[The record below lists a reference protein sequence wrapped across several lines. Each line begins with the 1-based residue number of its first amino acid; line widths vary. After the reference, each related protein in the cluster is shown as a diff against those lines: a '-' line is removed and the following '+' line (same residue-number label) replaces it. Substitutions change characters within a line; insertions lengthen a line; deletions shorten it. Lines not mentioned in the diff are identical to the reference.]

1 MSTVISK
8 SVSRAFALL
17 ELFRRE
23 QRPLTA
29 TAIETALALPQ
40 ASALVLAREL
50 AALGYLAYDSR
61 TRTYFPSERL
71 ANLAGWLGELDLPVR
86 RLAGLADEAARA
98 TSETTSVCGR
108 NGHFLQIEHFVAG
121 TQPGSI
127 LMHVGRGG
135 PLPCSG
141 AGRAVLATLDD
152 TEVRAIVATVRRR
165 EPRHAFSPEEVMKDV
180 QSARRRHHL
189 VSFDLMIPGV
199 AAVAFPLPLEAAGGH
214 FALVVG
220 GPTPRIEATH
230 EKIVRTCR
238 PIIARHFG
246 AFEPAS
252 GGRAAAGGSRRPGVA
267 AGPGVP
273 APLRVVAGARK

>member
-1 MSTVISK
+1 MSSVISK

-29 TAIETALALPQ
+29 TAIETTLGLPQ

-61 TRTYFPSERL
+61 SRTYFPSERL
-71 ANLAGWLGELDLPVR
+71 ADLTGWLRDLDLPVR
-86 RLAGLADEAARA
+86 RLAGLAEEIAHA
-98 TSETTSVCGR
+98 TGETTSVCGR

-121 TQPGSI
+121 SQSGSI
-127 LMHVGRGG
+127 LMHIGRGG

-141 AGRAVLATLDD
+141 AGRAVLATFDD
-152 TEVRAIVATVRRR
+152 TEVRATIAVVRRR
-165 EPRHAFSPEEVMKDV
+165 EPRHPFKPDEVMRDV
-180 QSARRRHHL
+180 ASARRQRNL

-199 AAVAFPLPLEAAGGH
+199 AAVAFPLPEKGAGGH

-220 GPTPRIEATH
+220 GPSPRIKATH
-230 EKIVRTCR
+230 EKIVKAAR

-246 AFEPAS
+246 AFEMPA
-252 GGRAAAGGSRRPGVA
+252 VT
-267 AGPGVP
+267 
-273 APLRVVAGARK
+273 PLRAVAGARK